1 MLVLLFKLEFH
12 NFCII
17 DAHKP
22 SYTLGSPYF
31 ACFLSLRF
39 VSLASCFC
47 KFVINIIHLVYF
59 LFSIFLRS
67 SVRVCV
73 WLTVKEFAA
82 QWERTKKAVKY
93 TDSLML
99 EAREMKEESGFI
111 YLRVLL
117 QWYSVLPLASK
128 LVFLSPHL
136 DTICRWYW
144 CFTALLWHYPLST
157 MLS

>member
-22 SYTLGSPYF
+22 SYTLGSSYF
-31 ACFLSLRF
+31 ECFLSLRF

-59 LFSIFLRS
+59 LFSILLRS
-67 SVRVCV
+67 SLCV
-73 WLTVKEFAA
+73 WEFAA

-128 LVFLSPHL
+128 LFFLSPHL
-136 DTICRWYW
+136 DTICWWYW
-144 CFTALLWHYPLST
+144 CSTALLWHYPLST